1 MERLSPE
8 PAPCFGAA
16 GARGVLHIFGGQ
28 VRQHLVAL
36 RAREEE
42 MQEDH
47 RQPRERPAHVGVIA
61 SVHTRTTA

>member
-1 MERLSPE
+1 VDRLTPE
-8 PAPCFGAA
+8 PAPRLGAA
-16 GARGVLHIFGGQ
+16 SPRGVFRVFRGEI
-28 VRQHLVAL
+28 RQHLVTL
-36 RAREEE
+36 GAREEE